1 MRIKGKFLGTRLGRR
16 LFAIFCF
23 CALVPLLL
31 LAAVAFT
38 QVKIQL
44 KEQGERNLQQTTK
57 SMGMTIYERM
67 ILLGN
72 ELEGIA
78 QVFRAV
84 PDERL
89 PFGDNIEDMF
99 YTVLYYEAAGRP
111 ERLLQTDNSK
121 PIPLDYRDLSLPSG
135 KISVLTYKGKG
146 GAQFSRIFLARPLE
160 SDRSEKGILLG
171 EVNTSFLWKI
181 GSSNILPPRTDLCV
195 LDQERNILISSFAN
209 PDDFLRQAP
218 SMVDGSRSR
227 QFEWTGGGQDYLARY
242 WTVFMESRFFSDNW
256 TVVLTQSKK
265 DLFAFVY
272 AFHRIFPLIVA
283 LSFCIVVLLSMVN
296 IRLIL
301 DPLERLKAGI
311 QRIANN
317 DFRHPIQVDSRDEFE
332 TVAAAFNNMAAELDR
347 QFHAI
352 HTMSEVDRAILSSL
366 EPEIIINKMFGGMQ
380 ELLSCTAIAIHLAD
394 ADNPER
400 ARRYTYSPHHE
411 AAHRNETIFFDGADI
426 AARLNGRPYLL
437 FRESDD
443 IPGYLRPF
451 GPTMAQWI
459 VLPVFIREKLAAT
472 LNLGYPA
479 WVKEFDADFRQAAQ
493 LADQMAVALANS
505 NLVRELDQLNE
516 GTLTALAR
524 TVDAKSPWTAGHSER
539 VSWLARQ
546 LAAVLELDKSQFDIL
561 HRAAL
566 LHDIGKVGISSDIL
580 DKPARLTDAE
590 YAIIKQHP
598 RMGARIL
605 EPVKVYHEV
614 IPVVLQHHERFDGTG
629 YPDGLSGAD
638 IVLEARILA
647 VADAYDALISDRPYR
662 AGLKHGAVVAYLR
675 EHSGSHFDPWVIR
688 AFESLLGS
696 VASHPI
702 RMTEPMVDRNKKPAT
717 I

>member
-16 LFAIFCF
+16 LFAIFCL
-23 CALVPLLL
+23 CSLVPLLL
-31 LAAVAFT
+31 LAVFAFT

-44 KEQGERNLQQTTK
+44 KEQGERNLQQATK

-72 ELEGIA
+72 EMEGIA
-78 QVFRAV
+78 RVFRAV
-84 PDERL
+84 PDEKW
-89 PFGDNIEDMF
+89 PFFDNIEDMF
-99 YTVLYYEAAGRP
+99 FTLVFFKFDGRP
-111 ERLLQTDNSK
+111 EMLLRTADSR
-121 PIPLDYRDLSLPSG
+121 PIPPGYRELSLPSG
-135 KISVLTYKGKG
+135 KISVLIHKD
-146 GAQFSRIFLARPLE
+146 QPFSRIFLARPLE
-160 SDRSEKGILLG
+160 SESSDKGVLFG
-171 EVNTSFLWKI
+171 EINTSFLWKI

-195 LDQERNILISSFAN
+195 LGPEGSILISSLAN
-209 PDDFLRQAP
+209 PEAFLRQTP
-218 SMVDGSRSR
+218 PMMEGSRSR
-227 QFEWTGGGQDYLARY
+227 QFEWSAEGEDYLARY
-242 WTVFMESRFFSDNW
+242 WSVFMESRFFSENW
-256 TVVLTQSKK
+256 TVVLSQSKK
-265 DLFAFVY
+265 DIFAFVY
-272 AFHRIFPLIVA
+272 AFHRIFPLIVG

-301 DPLERLKAGI
+301 DPLEKLKAGI
-311 QRIANN
+311 QRIAGK
-317 DFRHPIQVDSRDEFE
+317 DFRHPIQVNSRDEFE

-347 QFHAI
+347 QFRAI

-366 EPEIIINKMFGGMQ
+366 EPEVIINKMFGGMQ
-380 ELLSCTAIAIHLAD
+380 ELLSCTAIAIYLAD

-400 ARRYTYSPHHE
+400 ASRYTYSQDHE
-411 AAHRNETIFFDGADI
+411 AARRNETIFFDGADI

-451 GPTMAQWI
+451 APPMAQWI
-459 VLPVFIREKLAAT
+459 VLPVFVRDRLAAT

-479 WVKEFDADFRQAAQ
+479 SVTEFDADFRQAAQ
-493 LADQMAVALANS
+493 LADQMAVALANA
-505 NLVRELDQLNE
+505 NLIHELDQLNE

-546 LAAVLELDKSQFDIL
+546 MAGVLGLEKSQFDIL

-580 DKPARLTDAE
+580 DKPARLTDEE

-647 VADAYDALISDRPYR
+647 VADVYDALISDRPYR
-662 AGLKHGAVVAYLR
+662 AGLKHSAVVAFMR
-675 EHSGSHFDPWVIR
+675 EKAGSHFDPRVIG

-702 RMTEPMVDRNKKPAT
+702 RMTEPIVEKSKKPAT